1 MSRNYNAD
9 GRIPIG
15 VPYHA
20 DYIPEIQWNTQD
32 FRTPAPS
39 VNDRGNCFRP
49 QLADAFQMY
58 PRWSYSLST
67 KTLTSR
73 FLNRGLEATE
83 INERLTHCWKTYGEG
98 SVCAIA
104 IHCDPEWCQANA
116 GILRAYGYD
125 RAISLESSGVTR
137 CHEMAWITRAP
148 RLMTLASDGVSV
160 KQTE

>member
-1 MSRNYNAD
+1 MTHNSSGRTPIFVPWNAD
-9 GRIPIG
+9 FIPASPTWG
-15 VPYHA
+15 GP
-20 DYIPEIQWNTQD
+20 
-32 FRTPAPS
+32 PAPS
-39 VNDRGNCFRP
+39 VNDRGSAFKP
-49 QLADAFQMY
+49 QLADALQMY
-58 PRWSYSLST
+58 PRWVYSVSA

-73 FLNRGLEATE
+73 FLNRGLAADEVNA
-83 INERLTHCWKTYGEG
+83 RLNDCWQKHGAG
-98 SVCAIA
+98 SVEAIA
-104 IHCDPEWCQANA
+104 IHCDPDWCQANA